1 MSDASNFDF
10 GKFIP
15 GFDFLQSLVKGAGA
29 GANPLGKTPQWV
41 APTVSIEEVD
51 KRITELK
58 AVQFWLEQNGR
69 ALAATIQALEVQR
82 MTLSTLKGMNVSMS
96 ELAKSFSF
104 PAMGAGEQKEAQDQA
119 PQNVFSQAM
128 DWTRAAA
135 ASAQD
140 FSRWAKPQHTEGESA
155 AATAAAEASDPTA
168 MQAQAELFK
177 AHATQAPSQGAEA
190 AHKAQPQAEAA
201 ASSQEDA
208 GQSTV
213 DAAKEVTEEMAAVQ
227 KAAVGQAMQWWGAL
241 TQQFQ
246 QIAAKAVAE
255 PVSHQAMEAA
265 QRAGDMAS
273 NLAKTAV
280 QTATAATE
288 KMVAKASANVQAAST
303 AAANVAAQAGVHA
316 GAKSSKPAA
325 TQGVAK
331 PAAKSAVKPAAK
343 AAAKPAVKPAAK
355 AAAKRAAAP
364 AAAKPVA
371 KAAAK
376 TAKAVKTT
384 VSAGR
389 GRAKG

>member
-140 FSRWAKPQHTEGESA
+140 FSRWAKPQHTEGEPA
-155 AATAAAEASDPTA
+155 AAAAEASDPTA

-303 AAANVAAQAGVHA
+303 AAANVAAHA